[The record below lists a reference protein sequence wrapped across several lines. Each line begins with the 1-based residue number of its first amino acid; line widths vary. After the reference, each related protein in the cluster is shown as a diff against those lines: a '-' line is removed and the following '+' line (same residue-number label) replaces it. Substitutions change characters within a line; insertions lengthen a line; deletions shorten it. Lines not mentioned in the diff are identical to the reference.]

1 MKFGFGWAEMGG
13 DFFSRCTEWR
23 KFDQISVFVSA
34 RIFHYDVNRHVD
46 EIKNIFMTKKD
57 VEWDESEVIM
67 NGEKRTQETQ
77 QKRDFDQRH
86 VEEALKNYI
95 FLLFFSLSSAHCL
108 AWEMNP
114 K

>member
-13 DFFSRCTEWR
+13 DFFFTLYRME
-23 KFDQISVFVSA
+23 FDQISVFVSA

-67 NGEKRTQETQ
+67 NGEKRTQE
-77 QKRDFDQRH
+77 KHNKSGILIKDMWRK
-86 VEEALKNYI
+86 L
-95 FLLFFSLSSAHCL
+95 
-108 AWEMNP
+108 
-114 K
+114 